1 MMAAKTAI
9 AEAFEKVGFRSTQ
22 ERLDDI
28 ADAALDLHPRTL
40 DAARAYVLREVNGD
54 AALLWTLFL
63 RWHGPA
69 ADMLLQACAARRRS
83 KAEASRRADTNPG
96 MPPGSGATE
105 GQTTRSAPPQPTG
118 DRNVAGPS
126 YAAREEARRAVAGVI
141 SKLDTFKING
151 RPIGDCTPEEAMGWR
166 AARVR
171 DARFVYL
178 LAVNL
183 PPGRPIREFIRPE
196 EAESF
201 YARAMA
207 ENANE

>member
-1 MMAAKTAI
+1 MAAKTAI

-54 AALLWTLFL
+54 AALLWQLFL

-69 ADMLLQACAARRRS
+69 ADMLLQACAARRRQQS
-83 KAEASRRADTNPG
+83 EAKAAAQTRASS
-96 MPPGSGATE
+96 PPQSGAKPATH
-105 GQTTRSAPPQPTG
+105 TVDHAPRPTG
-118 DRNVAGPS
+118 GSNVAGPS
-126 YAAREEARRAVAGVI
+126 IAAREEARSAVARVI

-151 RPIGDCTPEEAMGWR
+151 RPIGDCTAEEAMGWR

-196 EAESF
+196 EAEQF
-201 YARAMA
+201 YVRAMA